1 MHQFFCQGFWA
12 MPNSLVGWV
21 YKLSAKVLANRLK
34 LAADTLI
41 SNSQNVIMASEQFL
55 GFGAIAN

>member
-1 MHQFFCQGFWA
+1 

-55 GFGAIAN
+55 GFGAIAS

>member
-21 YKLSAKVLANRLK
+21 YKLSAKVLARLK

-55 GFGAIAN
+55 GFGAIAS